1 MRRSPGN
8 GVSGVNGKPRERPG
22 GELKDK
28 VARGVAWSMA
38 EKIGSMLLQMA
49 VSLTILR
56 LLTRDDLGIM
66 AILTAV
72 SAVALV
78 IADSGF
84 SQTLIRKA
92 EPAQGDYKSVF
103 LFNIVVS
110 LLLYVLFVALA
121 PVAARYYDMPSLTR
135 LAPVFFLLLPV
146 NALCT
151 VQNTLFVR
159 QFRFAL
165 LSKVTFAAAL
175 VSGLAAIG
183 LALAGF
189 GVWSVVAQRVLQ
201 MAVRAVLLWW
211 LSDWRPAGRY
221 DGGALRRMA
230 PYSFSLMSTDLISTF
245 YNKIPQ
251 FFLGRLYPAD
261 TLGAFDQAV
270 KLKDQPVTSAMQAV
284 QSVTFPALSK
294 IGDDPRKFAESYRQ
308 VVMVVA
314 YILFPIMLGM
324 SAVAH
329 DLFAVLL
336 GEEWMPTVPYFEA
349 VCLAGLFYP
358 VAMIAFNVLKVKSE
372 GGIIVRI
379 EIIKKAL
386 MTVIFALTIPFSVQ
400 AVVWGLVAIAFCEMT
415 VNVAASL
422 RFTELTVARL
432 LRTLLPVAL
441 AAGGMY
447 AAVRLTGWAFTGNA
461 WLRLAGQVAVGVGGY
476 TLLSAL
482 FRLEAFREVTAI
494 VRKQLLRR

>member
-1 MRRSPGN
+1 MNEG
-8 GVSGVNGKPRERPG
+8 PRQGPG

-92 EPAQGDYKSVF
+92 EPAQSDYKSVF
-103 LFNIVVS
+103 VFNIVVS
-110 LLLYVLFVALA
+110 LLLYALFVALA
-121 PVAARYYDMPSLTR
+121 PAAARYYDMPALTH

-146 NALCT
+146 NALCA

-159 QFRFAL
+159 QFRFDL

-175 VSGLAAIG
+175 ASGLAAIG

-201 MAVRAVLLWW
+201 MAVRAALLWW

-221 DGGALRRMA
+221 DGRALQRMA
-230 PYSFSLMSTDLISTF
+230 PYSLSLMTTDLISTF

-251 FFLGRLYPAD
+251 FFLGRLYPAA

-270 KLKDQPVTSAMQAV
+270 KLKDQPVTSAMLSV

-294 IGDDPRKFAESYRQ
+294 IGNDPPKLAESYRQ

-314 YILFPIMLGM
+314 YVLFPIMLGL

-336 GEEWMPTVPYFEA
+336 GDEWMPTVPYFEV

-372 GGIIVRI
+372 GGTIIRI
-379 EIIKKAL
+379 EIVKKVL
-386 MTVIFALTIPFSVQ
+386 MTLVFALTIPVSVQ
-400 AVVWGLVAIAFCEMT
+400 AVVWGLVAIAFCEMA

-422 RFTELTVARL
+422 RFTSLTIGRL
-432 LRTLLPVAL
+432 VRTLLPVVLISGA
-441 AAGGMY
+441 MY
-447 AAVRLTGWAFTGNA
+447 GAVRLAEWAFTGNG
-461 WLRLAGQVAVGVGGY
+461 WLRLAAEVAVGAGCYV
-476 TLLSAL
+476 LLSAV

-494 VRKQLLRR
+494 VRKQLLKR

>member
-1 MRRSPGN
+1 
-8 GVSGVNGKPRERPG
+8 
-22 GELKDK
+22 
-28 VARGVAWSMA
+28 MA

-84 SQTLIRKA
+84 SQTLIRRA
-92 EPAQGDYKSVF
+92 EPSENDFKSVF

-121 PVAARYYDMPSLTR
+121 PVAARYYDMPSLVR

-146 NALCT
+146 NALCA

-159 QFRFAL
+159 QFRFDL

-201 MAVRAVLLWW
+201 MAVRAALLWW
-211 LSDWRPAGRY
+211 LSDWRPAGRW

-230 PYSFSLMSTDLISTF
+230 PYSLSLMATDLISTF
-245 YNKIPQ
+245 YNKVPQ
-251 FFLGRLYPAD
+251 FFLGRLYPAA

-294 IGDDPRKFAESYRQ
+294 IGGDERKFAESYRQ

-314 YILFPIMLGM
+314 YVLFPIMLGL

-336 GEEWMPTVPYFEA
+336 GEEWMPTVPYFEV

-358 VAMIAFNVLKVKSE
+358 VGMIAFNVLKVKSE
-372 GGIIVRI
+372 GGTIIRI
-379 EIIKKAL
+379 EIVKKVL
-386 MTVIFALTIPFSVQ
+386 MTLIFALTIPVSVQ
-400 AVVWGLVAIAFCEMT
+400 AVVWGLVAIAFCEMS
-415 VNVAASL
+415 VNVGASL
-422 RFTELTVARL
+422 RFTSLTAGRL

-441 AAGGMY
+441 AAGAMY
-447 AAVRLTGWAFTGNA
+447 AAVRLAGWAFAGNA
-461 WLRLAGQVAVGVGGY
+461 WLRLAAEVAVGVASY
-476 TLLSAL
+476 VLLSAL
-482 FRLEAFREVTAI
+482 FRLEAFREVAAI
-494 VRKQLLRR
+494 VRKQMLKK